1 MCIYSFKILH
11 NLIHLKSLRIGE
23 SPLKTVK
30 EVYIE
35 LPKLKHLQSP
45 KKLQKNYIS
54 KSASITSL
62 QSSSNGAKGTAAA
75 YNQQAFLKTASSET
89 VSLAAAQP
97 QPNFVLSKQSTPK
110 TRDSTP
116 DELLLLHNLSTNSI
130 HALDDPKPDAAGIIA
145 QEQASHLHP
154 DPDAQTSGSEK
165 NSSSNSSLLA
175 DNIGQQSYTAD
186 KPNLAEE
193 ELEAALEGG
202 GGKETTID
210 HGIPKIVFLP
220 KPKGHRTARWRLS
233 LAQGFDRAPYP
244 MTSRRQALSDGILTG
259 LRTPRQRYCALLE
272 QLYGSGDIRR
282 GDGRKPT
289 KVSFNALPL
298 LLVLTLFS

>member
-11 NLIHLKSLRIGE
+11 KLIHLKSLRIGE

-54 KSASITSL
+54 KSASIISL
-62 QSSSNGAKGTAAA
+62 QSSSNGAKGIAAA

-130 HALDDPKPDAAGIIA
+130 HVIDDSKPDAAGIIA
-145 QEQASHLHP
+145 QEQAPHLHP
-154 DPDAQTSGSEK
+154 DPDAQTSGFEK

-210 HGIPKIVFLP
+210 HGIPKMVFLP

>member
-23 SPLKTVK
+23 YPLKTVK

-62 QSSSNGAKGTAAA
+62 QSSSNGAKGIAAA

-130 HALDDPKPDAAGIIA
+130 HAIDDPKPDAAGIIA
-145 QEQASHLHP
+145 QEQAPHLHP

-210 HGIPKIVFLP
+210 HGIPKMVFLP

>member
-1 MCIYSFKILH
+1 MCIYSFEILH
-11 NLIHLKSLRIGE
+11 DLIHLKSLRIGE

-62 QSSSNGAKGTAAA
+62 QSSSNGAKGIAAA
-75 YNQQAFLKTASSET
+75 YNQQASLKTASSET

-116 DELLLLHNLSTNSI
+116 DELLLLHNLPTDSI
-130 HALDDPKPDAAGIIA
+130 HAIDDPKPDAAGIIA
-145 QEQASHLHP
+145 QEQAPHLHP

-210 HGIPKIVFLP
+210 HGIPKMVFLP
-220 KPKGHRTARWRLS
+220 KPKGHRSARWRLS
-233 LAQGFDRAPYP
+233 LAQGFDRAPSP
-244 MTSRRQALSDGILTG
+244 MASRRQTLSDGLLTDI
-259 LRTPRQRYCALLE
+259 RTPRQRYCALLE

-289 KVSFNALPL
+289 KVGFNALL
-298 LLVLTLFS
+298 LLWS